1 MPDPDAT
8 SFDDQIIADMH
19 EHAGQVTQGPLAGH
33 PLLIMTST
41 GAKSGQ
47 ARRAILTWSR
57 DGDDYVV
64 AGTAGG
70 SPVPPAWLANLQ
82 ADPGVTIEVGNVPG
96 PATATAVLEGPERDR
111 LWRQHID
118 ALPWF
123 AGYPEQSGRLIP
135 MVRLRPGA
143 TD

>member
-1 MPDPDAT
+1 MPEPDAI
-8 SFDDQIIADMH
+8 SFDDQVIADMR

-47 ARRAILTWSR
+47 PRRALLTWSR

-82 ADPGVTIEVGNVPG
+82 ADPQVTIEVGNVPG
-96 PATATAVLEGPERDR
+96 PATATTVLEGPDRDR
-111 LWRQHID
+111 LWRQHVD

-123 AGYPEQSGRLIP
+123 AGYPEQTGRLIP
-135 MVRLRPGA
+135 MVRLRRGA

>member
-1 MPDPDAT
+1 MPDPEST
-8 SFDDQIIADMH
+8 SFDDQVIADMR

-47 ARRAILTWSR
+47 PRRAILTWSR
-57 DGDDYVV
+57 DGEDYIV

-70 SPVPPAWLANLQ
+70 SPVPPAWLANIQ
-82 ADPGVTIEVGNVPG
+82 ADPEVAIEVGG
-96 PATATAVLEGPERDR
+96 TTGRATATAVLEGPERDR
-111 LWRQHID
+111 LWRQHVD

-135 MVRLRPGA
+135 MVRLRPSA
-143 TD
+143 TA

>member
-1 MPDPDAT
+1 MPDPDAV
-8 SFDDQIIADMH
+8 SFDDQVIADMR

-47 ARRAILTWSR
+47 PRRALLTWSR

-70 SPVPPAWLANLQ
+70 SPVPPAWLANVL
-82 ADPGVTIEVGNVPG
+82 ADPVVTIEVGNVRG
-96 PATATAVLEGPERDR
+96 PATATAVLEGAERDR
-111 LWRQHID
+111 LWRQHVD

-123 AGYPEQSGRLIP
+123 AGYPEQTGRVIP
-135 MVRLRPGA
+135 MVRLRLGA